1 MLGGSCIQKDHC
13 KRDLPVRIPLLME
26 RSNMELLPGH
36 EVLVT
41 KVGESK
47 NNKETI
53 ILFENHQN

>member
-1 MLGGSCIQKDHC
+1 
-13 KRDLPVRIPLLME
+13 ME